1 MLADCCVPQC
11 REWGIETAVGQR
23 RTKRREVM
31 RGGGVNKATNR
42 RTRDEGS
49 DKEGEDGK
57 GDGDT
62 MVLAV
67 MDGATL
73 TA

>member
-1 MLADCCVPQC
+1 MDNPSVVSYRVLHIV
-11 REWGIETAVGQR
+11 T
-23 RTKRREVM
+23 
-31 RGGGVNKATNR
+31 GGVNAATNR

>member
-1 MLADCCVPQC
+1 LVVA
-11 REWGIETAVGQR
+11 AVQKSEGSGGGGRQ
-23 RTKRREVM
+23 RTKRWEM
-31 RGGGVNKATNR
+31 MIGGGVNVATNR

>member
-1 MLADCCVPQC
+1 M
-11 REWGIETAVGQR
+11 
-23 RTKRREVM
+23 M
-31 RGGGVNKATNR
+31 RGGGVNAATNR

-49 DKEGEDGK
+49 NKEGKDGK
-57 GDGDT
+57 GYGVA

-67 MDGATL
+67 MDGTTV